1 MTLHILCKLAPM
13 RKLLFAI
20 TFCICC
26 MPFAGWADGIQFI
39 HDKPFDE
46 ILQQAKAENKLVF
59 MDCYTSWCG
68 PCKRLAAMVFP
79 DSAVGEFYNTT
90 FINTKFDMEKGE
102 GIELARKYQ
111 IRAYPTLLW
120 LDGDG
125 NVKHKIVGGLDVAGL
140 IQNGRKAI
148 DPTPGILTGMKKQY
162 AEGKREVEFVSDYL
176 NTLNQAGEKY
186 EEVFKDYLSTVT
198 AKQLAEPKHSKTIF
212 NLTKDIKS
220 PGLSYLMKNHDY
232 YIHLLGAEP
241 FNKKI
246 NQIAAKAVSEAP
258 RADDKNLF
266 DGAIELLKTNK
277 AADSH
282 QQILQLSMEYYSKM
296 NDWVNY
302 DKTAT
307 QFVKKYAAKNA
318 SGINDIAWTYFL
330 NINSEPELRKATKWA
345 YSCINMDN
353 KYTYNLTY
361 AYLLYKQNIY
371 KEAERACDY
380 AILRAKDENVNAS
393 SATALKEAIEKSLA
407 KQ

>member
-1 MTLHILCKLAPM
+1 MTLPVLCKLAPM
-13 RKLLFAI
+13 RKLFFAI
-20 TFCICC
+20 TFCLCWV
-26 MPFAGWADGIQFI
+26 PFTGMAEGIQFI
-39 HDKPFDE
+39 HDKPFSE

-79 DSAVGEFYNTT
+79 DSSVGEFYNAT
-90 FINTKFDMEKGE
+90 FVNTKYDMEKGE
-102 GIELARKYQ
+102 GIELARKHQ

-148 DPTPGILTGMKKQY
+148 DPTPGILNGMKKQY
-162 AEGKREVEFVSDYL
+162 AEGKREVDFVCDYL
-176 NTLNQAGEKY
+176 NTLNNAGEKY
-186 EEVFKDYLSTVT
+186 EEVFNEYLNTIT
-198 AKQLAEPKHSKTIF
+198 AKQLADPKYSKVIF

-220 PGLSYLMKNHDY
+220 PGLSYLMKNRDY
-232 YIHLLGAEP
+232 YTHLMGVAT

-266 DGAIELLKTNK
+266 TGAIELLKTNK
-277 AADSH
+277 AADSQ
-282 QQILQLSMEYYSKM
+282 QQILQLSMDYYSKM
-296 NDWVNY
+296 NDWTNY

-307 QFVKKYAAKNA
+307 QFVKKYVGKNA
-318 SGINDIAWTYFL
+318 SGLNDIAWTYFL

-345 YSCINMDN
+345 YSCINIDD

-380 AILRAKDENVNAS
+380 AILRAKDEKVNAS